1 MPAFLHPEGRMIR
14 LSPALLA
21 LILIAGCNQ
30 PGFIET
36 ENVGPP
42 PPLLPMQE
50 IMAEESPQLDAEASA
65 ALASRAAAL
74 RDRAGLPPVQPV
86 DTETDGQAR
95 VARPAPTG

>member
-1 MPAFLHPEGRMIR
+1 MTRFC
-14 LSPALLA
+14 PALSA
-21 LILIAGCNQ
+21 LFLIAGCSQ

-42 PPLLPMQE
+42 PPLLPMEE

-74 RDRAGLPPVQPV
+74 RDRAGLPPLQTP
-86 DTETDGQAR
+86 
-95 VARPAPTG
+95 PTPTPDAEAGS